1 MKNFLL
7 IMMCFMATIFHS
19 TEVSAEEIIIE
30 ADGYYF
36 IVEGE
41 GDFSIAREKS
51 LEQALREASQLAG
64 VHIQAVSESRDHIL
78 TKDEIRM
85 IVNEVIHLVEEPRY
99 SISYEGDEI
108 CYQCHV
114 KVSIDTDEVEE
125 RLRDEEKSHDDEN
138 SNR

>member
-1 MKNFLL
+1 MKKFLL
-7 IMMCFMATIFHS
+7 IMMCFMATIFQS
-19 TEVSAEEIIIE
+19 TEVSAEEITIE

-41 GDFSIAREKS
+41 GDFSIAKEKS
-51 LEQALREASQLAG
+51 LEQALREAIQFLSP
-64 VHIQAVSESRDHIL
+64 HIKAISESRDHIL
-78 TKDEIRM
+78 TKGEIQM
-85 IVNEVIHLVEEPRY
+85 IANEVIHLVEEPRY

>member
-1 MKNFLL
+1 MKKFLL

-41 GDFSIAREKS
+41 GQFLSP
-51 LEQALREASQLAG
+51 
-64 VHIQAVSESRDHIL
+64 HIKAISESRDHIL
-78 TKDEIRM
+78 TKGEIQM
-85 IVNEVIHLVEEPRY
+85 IANEVIHLVEEPRY